1 MKVLME
7 NFSENLRDQI
17 PDSQRNEQYRY
28 RQEDQEKAEDELR
41 NAVIQKQK
49 GQWKGVN

>member
-17 PDSQRNEQYRY
+17 PESLRNEQFRY

-41 NAVIQKQK
+41 DAVIKQQK
-49 GQWKGVN
+49 GQ